1 MPTYN
6 LIAISGSLRKGSY
19 NTMLLHAF
27 KEHAPEGVKV
37 EYLSIDH
44 FPVFNQDMEENYPAD
59 ITALKD
65 KIKAADGVI
74 ISTPEYNR
82 TVPGPLKNAVDWL
95 SRPYGDSAWNKKPVF
110 IASASGGAIGGAL
123 AAMHLRQAFVFL
135 NAYVPGQPEFY
146 LGGANTKFDEYGKL
160 TDEETAKHIDQA
172 FTAFTA
178 YIDKFK

>member
-1 MPTYN
+1 MPTHN
-6 LIAISGSLRKGSY
+6 LVAISGSLRKGSF

-27 KEHAPEGVKV
+27 KEHAPDGVNV

-44 FPVFNQDMEENYPAD
+44 LPGYNQDMEEDFPAD
-59 ITALKD
+59 ITALKN

-82 TVPGPLKNAVDWL
+82 TIPGPLKNAVDWL
-95 SRPYGDSAWNKKPVF
+95 SRPYGDSAWNEKPVF

-123 AAMHLRQAFVFL
+123 AAMNLRQAFVFL

-146 LGGANTKFDEYGKL
+146 LGGATSKFDEYGKL
-160 TDEETAKHIDQA
+160 TDEETVKRIGQA

-178 YIDKFK
+178 FIDRLR